1 MDETIYVILKVLFDS
16 TLEVWFSK
24 VDRYLTF
31 ICKISKVNIGV
42 GEMGFLFCDL
52 KVCLNKSFARD
63 INSTNVPC
71 LTSLMPFDT
80 SDSWNSSFSKVPMR

>member
-16 TLEVWFSK
+16 TLEVWFSI

-42 GEMGFLFCDL
+42 GKMGFLFCDL
-52 KVCLNKSFARD
+52 
-63 INSTNVPC
+63 
-71 LTSLMPFDT
+71 
-80 SDSWNSSFSKVPMR
+80 

>member
-16 TLEVWFSK
+16 TLEVWFSI

-52 KVCLNKSFARD
+52 
-63 INSTNVPC
+63 
-71 LTSLMPFDT
+71 
-80 SDSWNSSFSKVPMR
+80 